1 MKQRTKE
8 DRQNRIVEIL
18 SLLHEGGSFE
28 EAKQLFIE
36 EFDGID
42 VTEITSAERALIQK
56 GLNPA
61 EIQRLCN
68 VHAAVFKGS
77 INEINH

>member
-36 EFDGID
+36 EFDFD
-42 VTEITSAERALIQK
+42 NN
-56 GLNPA
+56 NPCILLFFDLTPHILLA
-61 EIQRLCN
+61 QSHTL
-68 VHAAVFKGS
+68 
-77 INEINH
+77 